1 MLHYLH
7 IPLAFGCIR
16 ILLRSRF
23 PYLQPAFS
31 VLDTL
36 LKLSAFGIVV
46 CDTALRGTLLT
57 VRLFTAKGTTQVL
70 TVGITWMGKE
80 EDMAMLTALQAPPQ
94 VGVGSQNRPQH
105 DIILKDEITAGI
117 APVVPIRSKF
127 EMLRDPYGKKPK
139 LSLMILM

>member
-1 MLHYLH
+1 M
-7 IPLAFGCIR
+7 
-16 ILLRSRF
+16 
-23 PYLQPAFS
+23 
-31 VLDTL
+31 
-36 LKLSAFGIVV
+36 
-46 CDTALRGTLLT
+46 
-57 VRLFTAKGTTQVL
+57 RLFTAKGTTQVL